1 MSYDKLFET
10 DDIVIEDEKTGKKT
24 IKTILSP
31 KYKDSS
37 KKHIYSPLRSK
48 YLDAQ
53 PEEIVRQEFICKLIN
68 DYGYSLSQMDVEV
81 KLTTSQRGTGRA
93 SADIVVWK
101 NEEEKKK

>member
-53 PEEIVRQEFICKLIN
+53 PEEIVRQEFICKLISIISCETYCIIRLYVIIN
-68 DYGYSLSQMDVEV
+68 DTQCRVQPAQS
-81 KLTTSQRGTGRA
+81 
-93 SADIVVWK
+93 
-101 NEEEKKK
+101 